1 MCGGDDWDPRY
12 TSLPREWSAPAARAP
27 ARWWGGDDGAPR
39 SPPLPREWPAP
50 AARAGIEK
58 LRRRRCAGTAVALA
72 VVPSG
77 EETPV
82 GNVNLVRFS
91 DDGLSAALGYWLV
104 PAARGRGLA
113 TAAARLLCR
122 WGFEELG
129 LERIELLLEPGNAP
143 SRRVAERLG
152 AVPDGERPHP
162 DHPDGPALLTFELT
176 RTSMSP

>member
-1 MCGGDDWDPRY
+1 
-12 TSLPREWSAPAARAP
+12 
-27 ARWWGGDDGAPR
+27 
-39 SPPLPREWPAP
+39 
-50 AARAGIEK
+50 
-58 LRRRRCAGTAVALA
+58 
-72 VVPSG
+72 VPSG

-129 LERIELLLEPGNAP
+129 LERIELLVEPGNAP

-176 RTSMSP
+176 RASMSP